1 MAKGFLEIM
10 NDDKPIFFINA
21 LCGLGDLTSF
31 LARLDSLG
39 SYHPHHTP
47 VFLLGGFGASPRLM
61 KEMCDRQ
68 GVVATIIK
76 NYNFHSQHDNIESF
90 IVGKYVKESRGDKY
104 ESWSFCR
111 EIFANEDP
119 PFYQYEMAP
128 RYDYKTNTKKED
140 IKGFDYFLNKKSIII
155 KPFTATGNAEGFD
168 HDVENNRFWTSDRWV
183 ELIRIINLKGY
194 TPVFVGL
201 DSDLQD
207 VPDKCKENHLHFL
220 SYRDLSIED
229 TTFLLKNAKGCITTN
244 SWEWG
249 VAAKSGVPTV
259 CLYFKNHFFLPIHT
273 PHGPSDFWDNTY
285 IETDFQNVEPSDVF
299 HKIEYM
305 IENKKKP
312 EANYSVAMITLDD
325 KECIKETMDNV
336 APYVVDDFVIV
347 DGGSTDGT
355 LDIIKKYDNIT
366 LLEKKWEDSFE
377 IQKNYALDNTNN
389 EWRLLIDADEQ
400 YQHLFW
406 NQLPWY
412 ICFAENKGIDCFKVP
427 RINTVDDLTE
437 HYVQQRGWQLNAF
450 NWVNYPDFQQRL
462 YKKNCRY
469 SGRTHERIVGFEK
482 DFMLLGVNILHHK
495 SLSRQDR
502 GIKRESDQYHIE
514 AQKVKERLNIKENEK
529 FVFHYLHNL
538 SDNELVRKVASFIDS
553 FPKDN
558 EFHFALAYDAH
569 GGREYEDKF
578 RDILGENNLIPFAS
592 VPEMLHIV
600 NEIKPYIMHLQ
611 VDQDIDEGLAE
622 TLKKC
627 AVNFIPRALS
637 MNEDFDYLDFDDI
650 AEKHIS
656 LYRSQ

>member
-1 MAKGFLEIM
+1 M
-10 NDDKPIFFINA
+10 
-21 LCGLGDLTSF
+21 
-31 LARLDSLG
+31 
-39 SYHPHHTP
+39 
-47 VFLLGGFGASPRLM
+47 
-61 KEMCDRQ
+61 
-68 GVVATIIK
+68 
-76 NYNFHSQHDNIESF
+76 
-90 IVGKYVKESRGDKY
+90 
-104 ESWSFCR
+104 
-111 EIFANEDP
+111 
-119 PFYQYEMAP
+119 
-128 RYDYKTNTKKED
+128 
-140 IKGFDYFLNKKSIII
+140 
-155 KPFTATGNAEGFD
+155 
-168 HDVENNRFWTSDRWV
+168 
-183 ELIRIINLKGY
+183 
-194 TPVFVGL
+194 
-201 DSDLQD
+201 
-207 VPDKCKENHLHFL
+207 
-220 SYRDLSIED
+220 
-229 TTFLLKNAKGCITTN
+229 
-244 SWEWG
+244 
-249 VAAKSGVPTV
+249 
-259 CLYFKNHFFLPIHT
+259 
-273 PHGPSDFWDNTY
+273 
-285 IETDFQNVEPSDVF
+285 
-299 HKIEYM
+299 
-305 IENKKKP
+305 
-312 EANYSVAMITLDD
+312 
-325 KECIKETMDNV
+325 
-336 APYVVDDFVIV
+336 
-347 DGGSTDGT
+347 
-355 LDIIKKYDNIT
+355 
-366 LLEKKWEDSFE
+366 EDSFE

-427 RINTVDDLTE
+427 RINTVDDPTE
-437 HYVQQRGWQLNAF
+437 HYVKQRGWQLNAF
-450 NWVNYPDFQQRL
+450 NWVNYPDYQQRL

-469 SGRTHERIVGFEK
+469 SGRTHERIVGSEK

-502 GIKRESDQYHIE
+502 GIKRESDQYHI
-514 AQKVKERLNIKENEK
+514 EK

-627 AVNFIPRALS
+627 AVNFIPRVLS